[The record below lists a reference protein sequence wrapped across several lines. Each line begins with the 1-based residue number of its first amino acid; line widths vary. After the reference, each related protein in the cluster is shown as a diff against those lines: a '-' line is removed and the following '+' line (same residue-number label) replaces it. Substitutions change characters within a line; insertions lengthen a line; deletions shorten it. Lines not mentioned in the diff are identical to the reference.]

1 MKRYYPRVSQNKT
14 ALITGGASGIGL
26 ATAERFLEAGA
37 RVVIGDFN
45 KEKARQAVQSI
56 RDKGMELG
64 SLELDVSEE
73 DSIINFFNIVRKTH
87 GSIDVLVNS
96 AGTGA
101 RMDAIEL
108 PLKLWQK
115 VMDVNL
121 TGSFLCA
128 REAAGSMIEKERG
141 SIVNVA
147 SIMGLVGGGIYPNP
161 AYQTSK
167 GGVVNLTRTLA
178 LDWAKLGIRVNAVAP
193 AFLKTPLTQSLLE
206 EPGMEQKL
214 IDRTPMGRLVEA
226 SEVADAILF
235 LASEAS
241 SMITGHTLPVDGGWV
256 AQ

>member
-1 MKRYYPRVSQNKT
+1 MEQFTLNNKT
-14 ALITGGASGIGL
+14 AVITGGASGIGL
-26 ATAERFLEAGA
+26 AVAERFLEVGA
-37 RVVIGDFN
+37 RVVIGDLN
-45 KEKARQAVQSI
+45 REASRIAVQCM
-56 RDKGMELG
+56 RDKDLVLE
-64 SLELDVSEE
+64 SLELDVSNEE
-73 DSIINFFNIVRKTH
+73 SIINVFEIVRKTH

-101 RMDAIEL
+101 RMDATEL
-108 PLKLWQK
+108 PLELWQK
-115 VMDVNL
+115 VMNVNL
-121 TGSFLCA
+121 TGCFLCS
-128 REAAGSMIEKERG
+128 REAAGSMLEQGKG

-193 AFLKTPLTQSLLE
+193 AFLRTPLTQSLLE

-214 IDRTPMGRLVEA
+214 LDRTPMGRLAEA

-235 LASEAS
+235 LASDAS